1 MIQPPKAGSDML
13 PLDITNPEHQ
23 GLKRL
28 LLARHD
34 LNESLSV
41 LSYIEENI
49 KSQDDF
55 LYVPLVTAA
64 VIGYSRPFQP
74 SRHYKGLPKYQDIK
88 KPNLKASHKS
98 ILEYRNTFIAHRDQ
112 ELNEV
117 KIVPSGTTATYGP
130 NNENSARV
138 LHGECVED
146 SVLNLKGI
154 RPFIELVTYQL
165 EQLET
170 GIDNARARLF
180 PSCEETAT

>member
-1 MIQPPKAGSDML
+1 ML
-13 PLDITNPEHQ
+13 PLDIANPEHQ
-23 GLKRL
+23 VLKRL
-28 LLARHD
+28 ILARHD
-34 LNESLSV
+34 LKESLRV
-41 LSYIEENI
+41 LSYIDENI
-49 KSQDDF
+49 KFQDDF
-55 LYVPLVTAA
+55 LYIPLVTAA
-64 VIGYSRPFQP
+64 VVGYSRPFQP
-74 SRHYKGLPKYQDIK
+74 TRQYKGLPNKYQDIK
-88 KPNLKASHKS
+88 KPNFKAIHKS

-130 NNENSARV
+130 NNEKSARV

-170 GIDNARARLF
+170 GIDEARARLF
-180 PSCEETAT
+180 PSCETNVE